1 MLGQLK
7 RGMLYL
13 LILSGVG
20 FGYYYL
26 TGSSPTEIPSAIN
39 TFFNGPQAAPE
50 KNTHR
55 YYKDPED
62 RYGKKLGD

>member
-1 MLGQLK
+1 
-7 RGMLYL
+7 
-13 LILSGVG
+13 VG